1 MEMKTLMTRQKFM
14 LVRLMLRQ
22 LHNKKVD
29 FKEEALVKLTNLNDQ
44 MKIQIKELKDIESK
58 GGIDTVLKLKPIENV
73 DLDATLNTYDNVREE
88 IKGNIAQIAD
98 KLKEHKDHF

>member
-22 LHNKKVD
+22 LHNKKID

-44 MKIQIKELKDIESK
+44 IKIQIKELKDLHNQ
-58 GGIDTVLKLKPIENV
+58 GGIDTVMKLKPIETL
-73 DLDATLNTYDNVREE
+73 DMDATLNT
-88 IKGNIAQIAD
+88 
-98 KLKEHKDHF
+98 

>member
-73 DLDATLNTYDNVREE
+73 DLDATLNT
-88 IKGNIAQIAD
+88 
-98 KLKEHKDHF
+98 

>member
-22 LHNKKVD
+22 LHNKKID

-44 MKIQIKELKDIESK
+44 IKIQIKELKDLQNK
-58 GGIDTVLKLKPIENV
+58 GGIDTVMKLKPIETL
-73 DLDATLNTYDNVREE
+73 DMDATLNT
-88 IKGNIAQIAD
+88 
-98 KLKEHKDHF
+98 